1 MESLSHW
8 DSAAEFSGQAAAALI
23 LGIEPSSLGSPIT
36 EQDRVSV
43 VYGRMAQDYE
53 RALKRLYHEAFN
65 IYPEDPL
72 EIYSNSSCELI
83 SVKLKNLHTH
93 WISSEEESP
102 FTEWLLNEHASA
114 FQAQNFSR
122 ETLADWLDAIQ
133 LKSAYQFRLD
143 ISRLDSN
150 RQGHWPWGNHH
161 TKHLG
166 YLEAAAR
173 RFWTNYDPSD
183 PTTACTNEEIADW
196 LRANHGI
203 SKNMAEAIAS
213 MLRAD
218 GLKTGPRK

>member
-1 MESLSHW
+1 MEFLSQW
-8 DSAAEFSGQAAAALI
+8 DYAAEFSGQAAAALI
-23 LGIEPSSLGSPIT
+23 LGIDPSSLEASTI

-43 VYGRMAQDYE
+43 VCERMAHDYE
-53 RALKRLYHEAFN
+53 RALKRLYHEAFKIN
-65 IYPEDPL
+65 PEDPL

-83 SVKLKNLHTH
+83 SVKLKNLHTQ
-93 WISSEEESP
+93 WISSEEESL
-102 FTEWLLNEHASA
+102 FTDWLINDHASA
-114 FQAQNFSR
+114 FQNQNFSR

-143 ISRLDSN
+143 SSRLGSN
-150 RQGHWPWGNHH
+150 RNGHWPWGNHH

-196 LRANHGI
+196 LTANHAI